1 MEMTASNSKQRP
13 ALGLVVVAAIAL
25 LVIGAALVA
34 EGFFPPSFA
43 TDWARLA
50 FMGIEIALG
59 LYIIAVSVGLAARFE
74 WARLSAIWVGALFSP
89 FYVLRLLIVSESLV
103 TKSRDF
109 AFAETVPNFFLLCLG
124 AVAISTLV
132 VTTLTSRSGRAAFA
146 HVTDRER
153 TDWMGLTCL
162 NVCIALSLVVMINYA
177 ANRYYT
183 RWDVTRAAFYNL
195 ADRTKSV
202 LQDIKQPVDVIVYG
216 NFLLNEDDT
225 SDLKEHIANLLSEF
239 QRFTPHLRVEY
250 VDPFRSPDRGNEV
263 RALYSIPE
271 RNTVVFSVGTGES
284 ARRKY
289 VQHAEIAA
297 YQQVGQYFRLA
308 NFTAEGAFVTAVL
321 NVLQEKQQKVYF
333 LTGHGER
340 DVDSA
345 DPFVG
350 YSRAG
355 VALRSEN
362 LLVGRLNLAFTPQ
375 IPDDCD
381 LLIVAGPTS
390 VLPDAEIRLLRDY
403 MAKGGRMLVMLDGFT
418 MQAMKGLLDDWNIK
432 VGEDV
437 IIHRNHPVD
446 IRGFRTTRP
455 APFAQAVDYSDH
467 PAVRQLAGFNTEFP
481 LARSVGVLDAQ
492 SQRIRVTELARTKPL
507 PDFWGEMNWQVEGER
522 ATYNEGVDI
531 PGPLTIAVAAE
542 ASGEAGGN
550 GRMIVIGSS
559 FFLTNHH
566 FTANNYNFFINTVNW
581 LLSRPTMLGYAA
593 KTPNEYAVRM
603 KPEEIRRT
611 KTIVVV
617 IIPACIALLGLAM
630 WFIRRK

>member
-13 ALGLVVVAAIAL
+13 ALGLVVVAALAL
-25 LVIGAALVA
+25 LMIGAALVVD
-34 EGFFPPSFA
+34 GFLPPHFA
-43 TDWARLA
+43 ADWSRLA

-59 LYIIAVSVGLAARFE
+59 LYIVAVSVGLAARFE

-202 LQDIKQPVDVIVYG
+202 LQEIKQPVDVIVYG

-225 SDLKEHIANLLSEF
+225 SELKEHIANLLSEF
-239 QRFTPHLRVEY
+239 QRFTPRLRVEY

-263 RALYSIPE
+263 RALYAIPE

-297 YQQVGQYFRLA
+297 YQQVGPYLRLA
-308 NFTAEGAFVTAVL
+308 SFTAEGAFVAAIL
-321 NVLQEKQQKVYF
+321 NVLQEKQHKVYF

-340 DVDSA
+340 DIDHA

-362 LLVGRLNLAFTPQ
+362 LLVGRLNLALTPQ
-375 IPDDCD
+375 IPEDCD
-381 LLIVAGPTS
+381 LLILAGPS
-390 VLPDAEIRLLRDY
+390 SPLPEAEIRLLRDY
-403 MAKGGRMLVMLDGFT
+403 LAKGGRLLVMLDGFT
-418 MQAMKGLLDDWNIK
+418 PHPLKALLDEWNVK
-432 VGEDV
+432 VGDDV
-437 IIHRNHPVD
+437 VIHRNHSVN
-446 IRGFRTTRP
+446 IQGFRLTRP
-455 APFAQAVDYSDH
+455 AAFAVVENYADH

-481 LARSVGVLDAQ
+481 IARSVGVLDSQ
-492 SQRIRVTELARTKPL
+492 SQRVRVTELARTKPA
-507 PDFWGEMNWQVEGER
+507 PDFWAETNWQVEGER
-522 ATYNEGVDI
+522 ATFNADQDI
-531 PGPLTIAVAAE
+531 PGPISIAVAAE
-542 ASGEAGGN
+542 ASGDAGAN
-550 GRMIVIGSS
+550 GRLVVIGSS
-559 FFLTNHH
+559 FFLANHH
-566 FTANNYNFFINTVNW
+566 FTANNYNFFINIVNW
-581 LLSRPTMLGYAA
+581 LLSRPTLLGIAA

-603 KPEEIRRT
+603 KPGEIRRT

-617 IIPACIALLGLAM
+617 IIPACIALLGAITWLM
-630 WFIRRK
+630 RRK